1 MSATDVLI
9 RRRGIIMSSEEKTD
23 FRPIA
28 RALGTVLEYAAN
40 DFIFREGDPPRY
52 MYMVL
57 KGSVEVSTK
66 SKVIEIVREGKA
78 FGMLSLLDD
87 MPRTNTARAVEPCE
101 LALLDKKKF
110 RFMIEE
116 APNFVWFVLG
126 EFGSRLRATNALL

>member
-1 MSATDVLI
+1 
-9 RRRGIIMSSEEKTD
+9 
-23 FRPIA
+23 
-28 RALGTVLEYAAN
+28 
-40 DFIFREGDPPRY
+40 
-52 MYMVL
+52 
-57 KGSVEVSTK
+57 
-66 SKVIEIVREGKA
+66 
-78 FGMLSLLDD
+78 

>member
-1 MSATDVLI
+1 
-9 RRRGIIMSSEEKTD
+9 MSSEEKTD

-52 MYMVL
+52 MYIVL

-78 FGMLSLLDD
+78 FGMLSVLDD
-87 MPRTNTARAVEPCE
+87 LPRTNTARALEPCE

>member
-1 MSATDVLI
+1 
-9 RRRGIIMSSEEKTD
+9 MSSEEKTD

-28 RALGTVLEYAAN
+28 RALGTVMEYAAN

-52 MYMVL
+52 MYIVL

-66 SKVIEIVREGKA
+66 SKVIETVREGKA
-78 FGMLSLLDD
+78 FGMLSVLDD
-87 MPRTNTARAVEPCE
+87 MPRTNTARALEPCE

>member
-1 MSATDVLI
+1 
-9 RRRGIIMSSEEKTD
+9 MSSEEKTD

-28 RALGTVLEYAAN
+28 RALGTVMEYAAN
-40 DFIFREGDPPRY
+40 DFIYREGDPPRY
-52 MYMVL
+52 MYIVL

-66 SKVIEIVREGKA
+66 SKVIETVREGKA
-78 FGMLSLLDD
+78 FGMLSVLDD
-87 MPRTNTARAVEPCE
+87 MPRTNTARALEPCE

>member
-1 MSATDVLI
+1 
-9 RRRGIIMSSEEKTD
+9 MSSEEKTD

-28 RALGTVLEYAAN
+28 RGRNRAGIRGERLHLPGGRPAPIHVCRSQGFGR
-40 DFIFREGDPPRY
+40 DVRQGQF
-52 MYMVL
+52 
-57 KGSVEVSTK
+57 VE
-66 SKVIEIVREGKA
+66 IAHEGKA

-87 MPRTNTARAVEPCE
+87 MPRANTARALEPCE

-126 EFGSRLRATNALL
+126 EFSSRLRATNALL